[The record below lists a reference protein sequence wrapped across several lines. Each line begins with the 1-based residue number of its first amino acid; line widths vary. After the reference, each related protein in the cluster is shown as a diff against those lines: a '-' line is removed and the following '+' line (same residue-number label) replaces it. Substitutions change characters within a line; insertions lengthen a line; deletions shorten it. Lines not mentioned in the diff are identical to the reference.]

1 MHVMHLDI
9 HKGVQNGFKTDLKSG
24 DKVRVDDTEMFK
36 KGSKTNK
43 VFRQRTIRWWYSGTQ

>member
-1 MHVMHLDI
+1 MHLDI